1 MTPRKPAA
9 HRRNTAARP
18 PRRSGAPEAASPARP
33 VARPRGYWLY
43 GRHAVTAALAN
54 PARRKYRLV
63 ATGNAARDLGPLPPS
78 LAVDLVRSP
87 RDIDALLPP
96 GSVHQGLALDV
107 APLDGPVLD
116 DVLEALGRAPAVILV
131 LDQVTDP
138 HNVGAILRSA
148 AAFSAAAVITTDR
161 QAAAESGALA
171 KAASGALDLVPYVSV
186 VNLARALD
194 QLADAGFWRV
204 GLEGET
210 DTLLTDSINDPRIA
224 LVMGAEGTGLR
235 RLTRDHCDS
244 LAKLPISSA
253 MESLNVSNAAAIAL
267 YECARRNT
275 G

>member
-9 HRRNTAARP
+9 HRRNSSAKP
-18 PRRSGAPEAASPARP
+18 PHRTGAPGGPHAAHP
-33 VARPRGYWLY
+33 VIRAKGYWLY
-43 GRHAVTAALAN
+43 GRHAVTAALTN
-54 PARRKYRLV
+54 VARRKYRLV
-63 ATGNAARDLGPLPPS
+63 ATENAARDLGRLPPS

-107 APLDGPVLD
+107 APLDGLTLD
-116 DVLEALGRAPAVILV
+116 DVLDAVGPGPAVILV

-148 AAFSAAAVITTDR
+148 AAFSAAAVITTER

-171 KAASGALDLVPYVSV
+171 KAASGALDLVPYVCV
-186 VNLARALD
+186 VNLVRALD

-210 DTLLTDSINDPRIA
+210 QALLTDSVNDARIV
-224 LVMGAEGTGLR
+224 LVMGAEGAGLR
-235 RLTRDHCDS
+235 RLTREHCDV
-244 LAKLPISSA
+244 LAKLPMSGT

-267 YECARRNT
+267 YECARR
-275 G
+275 GKD

>member
-1 MTPRKPAA
+1 MRAK
-9 HRRNTAARP
+9 
-18 PRRSGAPEAASPARP
+18 
-33 VARPRGYWLY
+33 GYWLY
-43 GRHAVTAALAN
+43 GRHAVTAALTN
-54 PARRKYRLV
+54 TARRKYRLV
-63 ATGNAARDLGPLPPS
+63 ATENAVRDLGRLPPS

-107 APLDGPVLD
+107 APLDGLTLD
-116 DVLEALGRAPAVILV
+116 DVLDAVGPGPAVILV

-148 AAFSAAAVITTDR
+148 AAFSASAVVTTER

-171 KAASGALDLVPYVSV
+171 KAASGALDMVPYVAV

-194 QLADAGFWRV
+194 QLAGAGFWRV

-210 DTLLTDSINDPRIA
+210 QALLTDSIADPRIA
-224 LVMGAEGTGLR
+224 LVMGAEGAGLR
-235 RLTRDHCDS
+235 RLTRERCDV
-244 LAKLPISSA
+244 LAKLPMSGG

-267 YECARRNT
+267 YECARREH
-275 G
+275 